1 MVYRSVFDGT
11 THRIPRLVAEMVPF
25 PYAFP
30 CPPQFAENGS
40 VPFAPSANF
49 CRVAVA
55 AINCQTI
62 AEAAR
67 RAPIVRLVMCY
78 LCDGMAPTCGWAA
91 AASKEDH
98 FLTLPK
104 RSRKRFTPPNFE
116 DFLWELFNGLQKG
129 TNSPPPR
136 AASKRARDRAEPTKD
151 APETGMS
158 DRPAPGGPARVQC
171 SAGSH

>member
-1 MVYRSVFDGT
+1 MR
-11 THRIPRLVAEMVPF
+11 RL
-25 PYAFP
+25 
-30 CPPQFAENGS
+30 
-40 VPFAPSANF
+40 
-49 CRVAVA
+49 
-55 AINCQTI
+55 
-62 AEAAR
+62 
-67 RAPIVRLVMCY
+67 RLVMCY

-129 TNSPPPR
+129 HNSPPPR

-151 APETGMS
+151 PPETGMS

-171 SAGSH
+171 SAEPH